1 MLSALSVFLPLC
13 FLGLGI
19 VPCPPCPSAAPLPK
33 NSCPWDGGGYL
44 ILELLFPA
52 LGLPERR
59 EGGGAEGGTLGGDTA
74 TPQVAPRE
82 LGVPFLGWRWQ
93 MEHPSARS
101 AWHGATGLWG
111 RARCLQPVPGC
122 WLCPAGSARVSVLGQ
137 PWHLS
142 LGDSSVPCPR
152 GCCRGWCQDH
162 PSLIPCWG
170 MASLG
175 KKQTQSC
182 AQVAFGDTAVPLGVL
197 WTPRPPPNSPCPRA
211 ESQPTTS
218 DETVVAGGTV
228 VLKCQV
234 EDPDDSSLQWS
245 NPAQQTLYF
254 GEKRGKTPGK
264 MRQNLWENEA
274 APGWTHEGSPAAAIP
289 GLGIFAGF
297 FPFF

>member
-19 VPCPPCPSAAPLPK
+19 VPCPPCPSAAPLPQ

-152 GCCRGWCQDH
+152 GCCRGGARTIPASFPAGEWHHWEKNRHRAVLRWLLGTLLFLWGCSGH
-162 PSLIPCWG
+162 PGPPLIPPVHVQR
-170 MASLG
+170 ASPRRQTRPWWPGARWCSSARWRIPMIPRSSGPTLPSRPCTSG
-175 KKQTQSC
+175 KNEVK
-182 AQVAFGDTAVPLGVL
+182 PL
-197 WTPRPPPNSPCPRA
+197 
-211 ESQPTTS
+211 
-218 DETVVAGGTV
+218 
-228 VLKCQV
+228 
-234 EDPDDSSLQWS
+234 
-245 NPAQQTLYF
+245 
-254 GEKRGKTPGK
+254 EK
-264 MRQNLWENEA
+264 
-274 APGWTHEGSPAAAIP
+274 
-289 GLGIFAGF
+289 
-297 FPFF
+297 